1 MQEKS
6 IFGLPSVSSP
16 AFAVLLRGAPS
27 VGCGMRIA
35 DSKIQQFKDSR
46 IHRFK
51 DSRIQRIKVDFK
63 IERLILSISH
73 IISEK
78 GLKFWE
84 NSYFCT
90 PKITGEMPERSN
102 GAVSKTVV
110 PLRVPRVRIPFSPQP
125 VQDAPRSGAFFI
137 TAGAGRARPGLR
149 LL

>member
-6 IFGLPSVSSP
+6 NFGLPSVSSP

-27 VGCGMRIA
+27 VGCGMRI
-35 DSKIQQFKDSR
+35 QRFNNSR
-46 IHRFK
+46 IQRFK
-51 DSRIQRIKVDFK
+51 DSRIQRIKVNFK

-137 TAGAGRARPGLR
+137 TASAGRARPGLR